1 MATTAGARRMR
12 QGIGAMEGG
21 AEGVATPLDYWRLL
35 KPNVMQLVVFTGA
48 VGLYLAPGA
57 VHPLLAFVAI
67 LSIALGAGACAAIN
81 NAYDADIDREM
92 RRTRRRP
99 TASGRIAPA
108 EALGVGIT
116 LGLIAVLLMG
126 LALNWLAASLLAFTI
141 LFYVLVYTLLL
152 KRRTPQNIVI
162 GGIAGALPP
171 VVGWAAVAGDVG
183 IMPLLLFLV
192 IFLWTPPHFWSL
204 ALYRN
209 ADYARVGVPMLPVVA
224 GRRATLRHIFAYAL
238 LVSLAGLLPA
248 VIGSAG
254 WLYGLTAAAAGA
266 TFTAIAWH
274 LLRSDSDRVAMR
286 SFRVSIVYLFVIFL
300 GLVVDY
306 AFLRAL
312 EG

>member
-1 MATTAGARRMR
+1 MATTAGAPTVQ
-12 QGIGAMEGG
+12 QGIGTIEAAGE
-21 AEGVATPLDYWRLL
+21 AVATPLDYWRLL

-99 TASGRIAPA
+99 TATGRIAPA
-108 EALGVGIT
+108 EALGTGIT
-116 LGLIAVLLMG
+116 LGLIAVMLMG
-126 LALNWLAASLLAFTI
+126 LALNWLAAALLAFTI

-152 KRRTPQNIVI
+152 KRRTPHNIVI
-162 GGIAGALPP
+162 GGVAGALPP
-171 VVGWAAVAGDVG
+171 VVGWAAVSGDVG
-183 IMPLLLFLV
+183 VMPLLLFLV

-209 ADYARVGVPMLPVVA
+209 GDYARVGVPMLPVVA
-224 GRRATLRHIFAYAL
+224 GRRTTLRHIFAYAL
-238 LVSLAGLLPA
+238 LVSLVGLLPA

-254 WLYGLTAAAAGA
+254 WIYATIAAAAGTAFAA
-266 TFTAIAWH
+266 TAWH

-286 SFRVSIVYLFVIFL
+286 SFRVSILYLFLIFL

-306 AFLRAL
+306 AFLRAF